1 MFESLENVLMQIMQS
16 LHRQEQM
23 MQLVIT
29 HFKNKN
35 DVAKFLGVSVGT
47 INNYIKDGRFELG
60 KHYFIN
66 EKNNIEFIPTGI
78 VDFKDKSTKQNRV
91 VEVKTPERHLH
102 PTARKFLGGQ
112 KVG

>member
-1 MFESLENVLMQIMQS
+1 MKKATYKV
-16 LHRQEQM
+16 
-23 MQLVIT
+23 
-29 HFKNKN
+29 NKN
-35 DVAKFLGVSVGT
+35 MNIIFLLFVSFFLGVSVGT

-66 EKNNIEFIPTGI
+66 EKNNIEFIPSGI